1 VVARR
6 RRGRTPAPDDVVERV
21 LRDEGPNGSAPSP
34 KETTVSLPL
43 ASEPAEF
50 PWPEEI
56 MTVAQVAAVVKMTPK
71 TVRLHIRRGRLR
83 AVQFEDGP
91 YRVRREDAQ
100 SWIEAQLVVPDAGA
114 LAVDRHI
121 ARTAEP
127 AEVALLTS
135 GRRRRPNRLPQ
146 PSDLHGSNRVVE

>member
-1 VVARR
+1 M
-6 RRGRTPAPDDVVERV
+6 
-21 LRDEGPNGSAPSP
+21 
-34 KETTVSLPL
+34 SLPL

-50 PWPEEI
+50 PWLDEV

-100 SWIEAQLVVPDAGA
+100 RWIEAQLVVPDGGA
-114 LAVDRHI
+114 HAVDRHI
-121 ARTAEP
+121 ARTAP
-127 AEVALLTS
+127 DADVALLTS
-135 GRRRRPNRLPQ
+135 GRRRRPNRVGE
-146 PSDLHGSNRVVE
+146 S